1 MLEKKNSYILTLFL
15 FFLLGKNFLFGQS
28 VESTYDLSK
37 YQTSRGSSIISKY
50 TYDPNLDLYIFSE
63 TINDYPINVPLVLTP
78 DEFETFM
85 LSEQI
90 KSYFKEKVSV
100 ITGNAENIKELQ
112 KNLLPELYVNS
123 KFFQS
128 V

>member
-1 MLEKKNSYILTLFL
+1 MIVKKNSSYILTLFL
-15 FFLLGKNFLFGQS
+15 LFLFGNNSLFGQRL
-28 VESTYDLSK
+28 ESTYNLSK
-37 YQTSRGSSIISKY
+37 YQFSRPSSIISKY
-50 TYDPNLDLYIFSE
+50 IYDPNSDLYIFSD
-63 TINDYPINVPLVLTP
+63 TIDNYPINIPLVLTP

-90 KSYFKEKVSV
+90 KLYFKEKVSV

-123 KFFQS
+123 
-128 V
+128 